1 MPERGGNRH
10 RNGDNIMIDEKL
22 DGVVENEF
30 TGLWDDTDVSDVEQ
44 VAQNITIRLKL
55 IYGEW
60 FLNTQ
65 LGVPW
70 FDKVFVKNPDLSAID
85 IIIKSVIAETPEVT
99 GIVQYASQINRATRH
114 LVISFQATTIYSENV
129 VIENMEL

>member
-1 MPERGGNRH
+1 
-10 RNGDNIMIDEKL
+10 MIDEKL
-22 DGVVENEF
+22 IGIIENSF
-30 TGLWDDTDVSDVEQ
+30 TGTWDDSDVSEVEQ

-99 GIVQYASQINRATRH
+99 GIIQYSSSINRALRK
-114 LVISFQATTIYSENV
+114 LVISFQATTIYYENV
-129 VIENMEL
+129 VLENMEL

>member
-1 MPERGGNRH
+1 
-10 RNGDNIMIDEKL
+10 MIDEAL
-22 DGVVENEF
+22 DGIIENTF
-30 TGLWDDTDVSDVEQ
+30 TGLWDDTDVSGVDQ
-44 VAQNITIRLKL
+44 LAQNITIRLKL

-70 FDKVFVKNPDLSAID
+70 FEKVFVKNPDLSAID

-99 GIVQYASQINRATRH
+99 GIVAYASQIVRASRK
-114 LVISFQATTIYSENV
+114 LVISFSATTIYDQNV

>member
-1 MPERGGNRH
+1 MV
-10 RNGDNIMIDEKL
+10 DEAL
-22 DGVVENEF
+22 DGIIENTY
-30 TGLWDDTDVSDVEQ
+30 TGLWDDSDVASVAQ

-55 IYGEW
+55 IQGEW

-70 FDKVFVKNPDLSAID
+70 FERIFVKNPDLSAID
-85 IIIKSVIAETPEVT
+85 IIIKSVINETPEVT
-99 GIVQYASQINRATRH
+99 GIISYSSQINRALRT
-114 LVISFQATTIYSENV
+114 LVMSFRATTIYTENV

>member
-1 MPERGGNRH
+1 
-10 RNGDNIMIDEKL
+10 MIDEAL
-22 DGVVENEF
+22 DGIVENSF
-30 TGLWDDTDVSDVEQ
+30 TGKWDDTDVSGVDQ

-70 FDKVFVKNPDLSAID
+70 FEKVFIKNPDLSAID

-99 GIVQYASQINRATRH
+99 GIVAYVSSINRARRS
-114 LVISFQATTIYSENV
+114 LVISFQVTTIYTENV